1 VSEYVAA
8 DLVVKLRTD
17 SAQFEQAMQAVRQRL
32 ADLGRGVQQ
41 IGQVQTQAQQ
51 NMQQMTQ
58 AVQRQTEAV
67 RASSSAWQTMLT
79 VAGGVGLATGLG
91 ALVSQ
96 MTQFARSTV
105 DVGTRMEM
113 LRASFGALA
122 NSSSAGAQ
130 QFQQL
135 FETAQRLGVAFEPLA
150 RGWRT
155 LTAAASQTSLS
166 IADQQRLLNAL
177 ATEARRVGASN
188 QELERAI
195 LAVGQMASKGKV
207 SMEELRQQLGEALPT
222 AMAAAAQGMG
232 RTTEE
237 LTKLVETGRVSFTP
251 FAQAL
256 TRGFEQMQQKSGDF
270 ATGARQTF
278 NQLGNAMLGLKDTI
292 ATNVLPELERIAR
305 VTRGI
310 LESATSILRQTGQG
324 GARPEGPGITA
335 LGGTEA
341 QQREAE
347 RLSGLIGRMESQ
359 LQAPQ
364 SDLMRKT
371 REEQLARAREQRDEL
386 LHIMRLTQDQAAAQR
401 QVTQEA
407 NKTADALAR
416 QKDFNEAFAKTT
428 AQIQKDTAAFR
439 EQAALAPGRLGRPT
453 GTKEDVE
460 TFNKGLQDIV
470 GKHVEALATLVQ
482 QRGQDVQLT
491 DEQRQALR
499 ALDQQYNQFG
509 RSIEAV
515 REAETRRRQATQ
527 EAEQAAKR
535 AAREAIQ
542 DQETYQ
548 AAIDNVRMAIVRQQ
562 DEAFTGLQRL
572 ASRFTQAPEERAI
585 DQAQAF
591 ATTLVG
597 TERETE
603 AQQYL
608 KVITDV
614 ATIEGQIVELR
625 RQAALSAPAG
635 ERAIAGA
642 RFSETIAAQLERLR
656 TPQEERLAAQLR
668 RQAERQGFTLSGQD
682 EAVLKQITAQ
692 ERLNTIM
699 VTAQRIGDS
708 AAQTITN
715 GLMNIVGATQNVSE
729 AWRAMAKSILD
740 SVAQIALNEGFRTLI
755 RLGLGLVAGAVG
767 SSATGAL
774 AGNTTLNSPT
784 YINALVGGAKAG
796 AQGIGPIHH
805 PTMILAGENPST
817 TPEYLLN
824 RSQMQSLLG
833 AGPSAGGQAAGGIS
847 IINVASK
854 QEGESLAARERAM
867 GKQVIV
873 NYILEELSAG
883 SGSRISQ
890 AMRSTMG

>member
-1 VSEYVAA
+1 
-8 DLVVKLRTD
+8 
-17 SAQFEQAMQAVRQRL
+17 
-32 ADLGRGVQQ
+32 
-41 IGQVQTQAQQ
+41 
-51 NMQQMTQ
+51 
-58 AVQRQTEAV
+58 
-67 RASSSAWQTMLT
+67 
-79 VAGGVGLATGLG
+79 
-91 ALVSQ
+91 
-96 MTQFARSTV
+96 
-105 DVGTRMEM
+105 
-113 LRASFGALA
+113 
-122 NSSSAGAQ
+122 
-130 QFQQL
+130 
-135 FETAQRLGVAFEPLA
+135 
-150 RGWRT
+150 
-155 LTAAASQTSLS
+155 
-166 IADQQRLLNAL
+166 
-177 ATEARRVGASN
+177 
-188 QELERAI
+188 
-195 LAVGQMASKGKV
+195 
-207 SMEELRQQLGEALPT
+207 
-222 AMAAAAQGMG
+222 
-232 RTTEE
+232 
-237 LTKLVETGRVSFTP
+237 
-251 FAQAL
+251 
-256 TRGFEQMQQKSGDF
+256 
-270 ATGARQTF
+270 
-278 NQLGNAMLGLKDTI
+278 
-292 ATNVLPELERIAR
+292 
-305 VTRGI
+305 
-310 LESATSILRQTGQG
+310 
-324 GARPEGPGITA
+324 
-335 LGGTEA
+335 
-341 QQREAE
+341 
-347 RLSGLIGRMESQ
+347 
-359 LQAPQ
+359 
-364 SDLMRKT
+364 
-371 REEQLARAREQRDEL
+371 
-386 LHIMRLTQDQAAAQR
+386 MRLTQDQAAAQR